1 MCLRLDH
8 YLHVRHQTLALA
20 DPLSAEDTMGQSL
33 PETSPV
39 KWHLAHTSW
48 FFETFLLGPA
58 GCPPFHPKF
67 NYLFNS
73 YYDGLGPHLERPL
86 RAMLT
91 RPSLEEVRAYRQ
103 AVDEGMA
110 LAWEALPEPRVA
122 LGLNHE
128 EQHQELIL
136 TDLKHLLYTNPLR
149 PSYRPPGPK
158 VTPLP
163 RPMGWQ
169 SFAGGLVRLGH
180 EGAGF
185 AFDNESPAHRVFLS
199 PYLLADRC
207 VTQAEYLEFMLAGGY
222 RQPQWWLADG
232 WERLRQEGWQAP
244 LYWEGAGQDWQVFTL
259 EGMEGLDPHAP
270 VRHVSFYE
278 AAAFA
283 SWSQARL
290 PTEAEWELAAQGQP
304 GLEGGWAAGAEPA
317 PSHLEGLFGEAWQW
331 TASPYVAYP
340 GFQPLQGTLG
350 EYNGKFMANQFVLRG
365 SSPFTPPGH
374 ARPTY
379 RNFFPPQARWQA
391 SGIRLARDL
400 RP

>member
-8 YLHVRHQTLALA
+8 YLEVRNQTLALA
-20 DPLSAEDTMGQSL
+20 EPLSAEDTMGQSL
-33 PETSPV
+33 PEASPV
-39 KWHLAHTSW
+39 KWHLAHTTW
-48 FFETFLLGPA
+48 FFETFLLGPT
-58 GCPPFHPKF
+58 GHPPFHPRF

-73 YYDGLGPHLERPL
+73 YYEGLGPHLDRPL
-86 RAMLT
+86 RALLT
-91 RPSLEEVRAYRQ
+91 RPSLGEVRAYRQ
-103 AVDEGMA
+103 AVDDGMA
-110 LAWEALPEPRVA
+110 QAWEALPGPRVE

-158 VTPLP
+158 VRSLP
-163 RPMGWQ
+163 RPLSWQ
-169 SFAGGLVRLGH
+169 SYGGGLVRLGH
-180 EGAGF
+180 EGPGF
-185 AFDNESPAHRVFLS
+185 AFDHETPAHRVFLP

-232 WERLRQEGWQAP
+232 WERLRQDGWQAP

-259 EGMEGLDPHAP
+259 EGMAELDPHAP

-278 AAAFA
+278 AAAYA

-290 PTEAEWELAAQGQP
+290 PTEAEWELAAQ
-304 GLEGGWAAGAEPA
+304 
-317 PSHLEGLFGEAWQW
+317 EGLLEEAWQW
-331 TASPYVAYP
+331 TASPFLPYP
-340 GFQPLQGTLG
+340 GFQPLPGTLG

-365 SSPFTPPGH
+365 GSPYTPRGH
-374 ARPTY
+374 SRPTY

-391 SGIRLARDL
+391 TGIRLARDL